1 MKSVFPILCVTIATF
16 VNAQSTI
23 EIQQSKITQTL
34 DAYHQAA
41 ANSQFDHYFTF
52 YTKDAIFIG
61 TDPTENWTM
70 DQLKSYAKKPFEQK
84 RGWVMKPLERHIF
97 FDETGNT
104 AWFDELLDTSMKIC
118 RGSGVLVKVGNE
130 WKLKQYVLS
139 MTIPNDDV
147 KNVLQVISAKQDVLL
162 KDLKTAK

>member
-1 MKSVFPILCVTIATF
+1 MTKSVVSIVCLAVFSYT
-16 VNAQSTI
+16 NAQTDL
-23 EIQQSKITQTL
+23 TL
-34 DAYHQAA
+34 QKSAINKTLNAYHQAA
-41 ANSQFDHYFTF
+41 ANSEFDHYFTF

-84 RGWVMKPLERHIF
+84 RGWVMKPLERNIF
-97 FDETGNT
+97 FDETGNM

-147 KNVLQVISAKQDVLL
+147 KNVLDVISPKQDVML
-162 KDLKTAK
+162 KELRKK